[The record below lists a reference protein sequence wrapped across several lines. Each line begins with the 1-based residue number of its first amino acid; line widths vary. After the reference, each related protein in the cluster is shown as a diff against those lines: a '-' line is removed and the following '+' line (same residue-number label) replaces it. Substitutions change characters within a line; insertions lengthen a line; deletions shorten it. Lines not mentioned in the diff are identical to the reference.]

1 MRGEEEERTM
11 LAELRVTPVGPKTSF
26 ARLIADL
33 VPVLAESPLQYQVH
47 AMGTTLEG
55 DLEPILE
62 LVRRS
67 HEEAR
72 KHADRVLIELS
83 LDDRTSAEGEIVR
96 GLQHVR
102 DLRVEAPLERL
113 GPPATSRGAAPSL
126 EHEKDLPDPQRRSGA
141 LFTPAPVDER
151 GSGATEAICLIAAS
165 GRGSGPRNGFADWHA

>member
-1 MRGEEEERTM
+1 M
-11 LAELRVTPVGPKTSF
+11 LAELRVTPLGARIPF

-33 VPVLAESPLQYQVH
+33 LPIFAESPLQYQVH

-83 LDDRTSAEGEIVR
+83 IDDRTSAEGEIVR

-113 GPPATSRGAAPSL
+113 VHPQSR
-126 EHEKDLPDPQRRSGA
+126 
-141 LFTPAPVDER
+141 
-151 GSGATEAICLIAAS
+151 
-165 GRGSGPRNGFADWHA
+165 

>member
-1 MRGEEEERTM
+1 V
-11 LAELRVTPVGPKTSF
+11 LAELRVTPIGGKTSF

-33 VPVLAESPLQYQVH
+33 VPILAESPLQYQMH

-83 LDDRTSAEGEIVR
+83 LDDRASAEGEIVR

-113 GPPATSRGAAPSL
+113 V
-126 EHEKDLPDPQRRSGA
+126 HPQ
-141 LFTPAPVDER
+141 
-151 GSGATEAICLIAAS
+151 
-165 GRGSGPRNGFADWHA
+165 PR